1 MMAARGH
8 SIIALPAT
16 ARDGAVTRIVPV
28 LKDVPVTTPRSDA
41 DIVVTE
47 FGAAELRG
55 QSTEERIRRMVAI
68 CHPRFRDMLQREARP
83 L

>member
-1 MMAARGH
+1 
-8 SIIALPAT
+8 
-16 ARDGAVTRIVPV
+16 
-28 LKDVPVTTPRSDA
+28 VPVTTPRSDA

-55 QSTEERIRRMVAI
+55 QPLDERIRRMAAI
-68 CHPRFRDMLQREARP
+68 SHPDFHEALQREARA